1 MNRSELAS
9 KIDATI
15 VHNNHTL
22 ADVDHLIECAKK
34 YKFAST
40 FMLPCYMEKVAE
52 ALKGTD
58 VHTGGVT
65 GFPSGGDFTDAK
77 IYAAKLSVERGAQE
91 IDMAI
96 NIGWLLSG
104 LDNKVADDIKAV
116 KDVLGENIPLKCIIE
131 SPMLSEDDIR
141 RASNLVVKAGAD
153 YVKTAT
159 GWFGTTTLK
168 DVEIIKS
175 EIGDSAL
182 IKAAGGIRSAEDAM
196 AMITAGASRLG
207 IGVDNAVKILDSVI
221 E

>member
-15 VHNNHTL
+15 VKNNHTL
-22 ADVDHLIECAKK
+22 EDVDRLIECAKK
-34 YKFAST
+34 YKFACT

-52 ALKGTD
+52 ALKGTG

-65 GFPSGGDFTDAK
+65 GFPSGGDFTDVK
-77 IYAAKLSVERGAQE
+77 VYAAEKAVERGAQE
-91 IDMAI
+91 IDMVI

-104 LDNKVADDIKAV
+104 LDDKVAADIKAV
-116 KDVLGENIPLKCIIE
+116 KDVLADVPLKCIIE

-159 GWFGTTTLK
+159 GWFGTTKLS

-175 EIGDSAL
+175 EIGDAAL

-196 AMITAGASRLG
+196 AMLAAGASRLG
-207 IGVDNAVKILDSVI
+207 IGLDNAVKILDTVI

>member
-15 VHNNHTL
+15 VKNNHTL
-22 ADVDHLIECAKK
+22 EDVDRLIECAKK
-34 YKFAST
+34 YKFACT
-40 FMLPCYMEKVAE
+40 FTLPCYMEKVAE
-52 ALKGTD
+52 ALKGTG

-65 GFPSGGDFTDAK
+65 GFPSGGDFTDVK
-77 IYAAKLSVERGAQE
+77 VYAAEKAVERGAQE
-91 IDMAI
+91 IDMVI

-104 LDNKVADDIKAV
+104 LDDKVVGDIKAV
-116 KDVLGENIPLKCIIE
+116 KDAVGDIPLKCIIE

-159 GWFGTTTLK
+159 GWFGTTKLS

-175 EIGDSAL
+175 EIGDAAL

-196 AMITAGASRLG
+196 AMLAAGASRLG
-207 IGVDNAVKILDSVI
+207 IGLDSAVKILDTVI